1 MSKFTKRDLRNRM
14 VVVLRDGTICLYVD
28 DVLLSKKSW
37 TSISEYDNNLC
48 RFANKEKDIM
58 KVYNDV
64 WALEDIEAT
73 NDRITL
79 WERSEV
85 KEVTMK
91 EVCEKFGCE
100 VKIISEEEQ

>member
-1 MSKFTKRDLRNRM
+1 MNKFTKKDLRNRM
-14 VVVLRDGTICLYVD
+14 VVVLRDGTTWLYVD
-28 DVLLSKKSW
+28 ELLIGKSSW
-37 TSISEYDNNLC
+37 AVIHDYDDDLS
-48 RFANKEKDIM
+48 RSFGNKERDIM

-64 WALEDIEAT
+64 WALEDIYNT
-73 NDRITL
+73 NRDVL